1 MAQRTKINNMKNAL
15 TTLAILF
22 SLFSFGQLDLD
33 IAVINGDAKIS
44 FPEKP
49 NEIVWIGETNTE
61 GLFRQRLYSEDEI
74 LIETGYG
81 DKYSFLLIPS
91 KGQYKRS
98 MMINVKK
105 GYVILTCK
113 GKTAKIK
120 ANEAIEIEF
129 TN

>member
-1 MAQRTKINNMKNAL
+1 MRNTLTLFAL
-15 TTLAILF
+15 II
-22 SLFSFGQLDLD
+22 SLSSFGQLDLD